1 MKLPTLL
8 ILSASMTFLVGCG
21 ADSGW
26 GFTLPAGNA
35 DVGETLFTSLDCNS
49 CHVVAG
55 NSAIRQPDSPQL
67 SIPIGGSVARIK
79 TYGELVT
86 SVINPSHRLPRNL
99 PQGAMTEDG
108 QSAMRNYNEVL
119 TVQQLID
126 LVAFLQA
133 QYELEHFTP
142 SIYPHYSHP

>member
-1 MKLPTLL
+1 MKALGLL
-8 ILSASMTFLVGCG
+8 MLSASMTFLAGCG

-26 GFTLPAGNA
+26 GFTLPTGNP
-35 DVGETLFTSLDCNS
+35 DVGRALFTSLDCNS
-49 CHVVAG
+49 CHVVSG
-55 NSAIRQPDSPQL
+55 NSDIKQPDNPQL
-67 SIPIGGSVARIK
+67 SIPLGGNVARIK

-86 SVINPSHRLPRNL
+86 SVINPSHTLPHNI
-99 PQGAMTEDG
+99 PEGAMTEDG

-133 QYELEHFTP
+133 QYDLKQFSP
-142 SIYPHYSHP
+142 SVYPHYSHP

>member
-1 MKLPTLL
+1 VKLLCAL
-8 ILSASMTFLVGCG
+8 IVSASVTCLAGCG

-35 DVGETLFTSLDCNS
+35 EVGEALFTSLECHS
-49 CHVVAG
+49 CHVVSG
-55 NSAIRQPDSPQL
+55 NSDIGQPDNPQL
-67 SIPIGGSVARIK
+67 SIPVGGSVARIK

-86 SVINPSHRLPRNL
+86 SVINPSHRLPQRI
-99 PQGAMTEDG
+99 PEGAITEAG
-108 QSAMRNYNEVL
+108 QSAMKNYNEVL

-133 QYELEHFTP
+133 QYELKHFTP